1 MWSAI
6 ILLECCEYRYL
17 DNETSNCAL
26 DSCLDE
32 CDTRVEGSFCLFVLF
47 IVYNNLEVPRVCTS
61 LTKQMSHKLQCA
73 IFSRSKSFKTVVTQ
87 DYKVKCNDG
96 FTIVLFIRQG

>member
-6 ILLECCEYRYL
+6 ILLECCEYL
-17 DNETSNCAL
+17 DNEISNCAL

-32 CDTRVEGSFCLFVLF
+32 CDTRVERILFIFLF

-61 LTKQMSHKLQCA
+61 STKQMSHKLQCA

-87 DYKVKCNDG
+87 DYKMKCNDR

>member
-6 ILLECCEYRYL
+6 ILLECCEYL

-32 CDTRVEGSFCLFVLF
+32 CDTRVEGIFFFVCFVLF
-47 IVYNNLEVPRVCTS
+47 VCNNLEVPRVCTS
-61 LTKQMSHKLQCA
+61 LTKQMSHKLQCT